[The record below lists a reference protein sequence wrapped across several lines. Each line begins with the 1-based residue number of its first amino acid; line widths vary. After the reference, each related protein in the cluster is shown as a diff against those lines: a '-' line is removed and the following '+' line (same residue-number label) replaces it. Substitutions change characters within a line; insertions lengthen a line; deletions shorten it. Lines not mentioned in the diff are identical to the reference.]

1 MINCDT
7 GLAKKFI
14 LFFFSVKYYRKTRTN
29 FFAKPCSHIWIL
41 HSNEKEP
48 YAMKWILET
57 HFWIDKVIKITYI
70 IWQYFYK
77 AQTQSK
83 LNNVLLRDAWMCD
96 EMSLTNT
103 KNAINTNIKKLVIF
117 QWGWG
122 DIGGRGSGESPKPFV
137 RAPPPPRLQ
146 PHQ

>member
-1 MINCDT
+1 MFHNNSKNWKT
-7 GLAKKFI
+7 KSPLLKWQI
-14 LFFFSVKYYRKTRTN
+14 LIQSQL
-29 FFAKPCSHIWIL
+29 IL
-41 HSNEKEP
+41 HSNEKKP

-77 AQTQSK
+77 AQTQAK

-122 DIGGRGSGESPKPFV
+122 DIGGRGSGESTYMDVTCSLSFI
-137 RAPPPPRLQ
+137 Q
-146 PHQ
+146 IM